1 METITNLASTA
12 ATTASKLIY
21 GDNTTATTTQNETA
35 GKEPISG
42 EQGKGTATEP
52 FDKGNEG
59 THSHGT
65 HVRGQA
71 DVDAEDATAAAT
83 SLSDAKIEPTHTLE
97 PTGAVREPKDL
108 INAYDEAAGPNTTTA
123 NTTTSETTA
132 PQTTAITDK
141 LWKPTDID
149 AVKPSVADPAAA
161 PETGV
166 GNTEDKKGD
175 LWRPTEVYQ
184 ESAPG
189 VTDGTVSPM
198 DTAATSS
205 NLASTSSG
213 NNNNL
218 DAYTLDSNTN
228 KVSSDKET
236 AAIKKLD
243 SHDPATGKEPSTIG
257 TWAQKAGRVLNK
269 ADGVAGLAEN
279 KSGHKDKPE
288 TKTEAKT
295 ELSKKVSP
303 SPSGEDDDDK
313 SKMSALKDKL
323 KTKLHIGH
331 KDK

>member
-52 FDKGNEG
+52 FDKGNE
-59 THSHGT
+59 
-65 HVRGQA
+65 
-71 DVDAEDATAAAT
+71 EDATAATT

-108 INAYDEAAGPNTTTA
+108 INAYDEAAGPSTTTA
-123 NTTTSETTA
+123 TTSETTA
-132 PQTTAITDK
+132 PETTAITDK

-149 AVKPSVADPAAA
+149 AVKPSVVDPAAA

-166 GNTEDKKGD
+166 GNTEGKKGD

-213 NNNNL
+213 NNNNNL
-218 DAYTLDSNTN
+218 DAYKLDSNTN

-243 SHDPATGKEPSTIG
+243 SHDPATGKEPST
-257 TWAQKAGRVLNK
+257 T
-269 ADGVAGLAEN
+269 GLSEN
-279 KSGHKDKPE
+279 KSEHKDKPE

-295 ELSKKVSP
+295 DLSKKVSP

>member
-1 METITNLASTA
+1 
-12 ATTASKLIY
+12 
-21 GDNTTATTTQNETA
+21 
-35 GKEPISG
+35 
-42 EQGKGTATEP
+42 
-52 FDKGNEG
+52 
-59 THSHGT
+59 
-65 HVRGQA
+65 
-71 DVDAEDATAAAT
+71 
-83 SLSDAKIEPTHTLE
+83 LE

-108 INAYDEAAGPNTTTA
+108 INAYDEAAGPKTTT
-123 NTTTSETTA
+123 TTTSETTA
-132 PQTTAITDK
+132 PQTTAVTDK

-166 GNTEDKKGD
+166 GNTGGKKGD
-175 LWRPTEVYQ
+175 LWQPTEVYQ

-189 VTDGTVSPM
+189 VTEDAVSPM
-198 DTAATSS
+198 DATSS
-205 NLASTSSG
+205 NTAAASSA

-218 DAYTLDSNTN
+218 DAYKLDSNTN

-243 SHDPATGKEPSTIG
+243 SHDPATGKGPSTTG

-279 KSGHKDKPE
+279 KSEHKDKPE
-288 TKTEAKT
+288 TRTETKTD
-295 ELSKKVSP
+295 LSKKTSP

>member
-1 METITNLASTA
+1 
-12 ATTASKLIY
+12 
-21 GDNTTATTTQNETA
+21 
-35 GKEPISG
+35 
-42 EQGKGTATEP
+42 
-52 FDKGNEG
+52 
-59 THSHGT
+59 
-65 HVRGQA
+65 
-71 DVDAEDATAAAT
+71 VDAEDATAAAT

-123 NTTTSETTA
+123 TTSETAA

-149 AVKPSVADPAAA
+149 AVKPSVTDPAAA

-166 GNTEDKKGD
+166 GNTEGKKGD

-184 ESAPG
+184 EPAPG

-205 NLASTSSG
+205 NLGSTSSG

-218 DAYTLDSNTN
+218 DAYKLDSNTN

-243 SHDPATGKEPSTIG
+243 SHDPATGKGPSTTG

-269 ADGVAGLAEN
+269 ADGVAGLSEN
-279 KSGHKDKPE
+279 KSEHKDKPE

-295 ELSKKVSP
+295 ALSKKVSP

>member
-1 METITNLASTA
+1 METITNIASTA

-21 GDNTTATTTQNETA
+21 GDTTTTTTTQNETA

-42 EQGKGTATEP
+42 AQGKGTATEP
-52 FDKGNEG
+52 FDKGN
-59 THSHGT
+59 S
-65 HVRGQA
+65 
-71 DVDAEDATAAAT
+71 EDATAAAT

-97 PTGAVREPKDL
+97 PTGSVREPKDL
-108 INAYDEAAGPNTTTA
+108 LKAYDEASGPD
-123 NTTTSETTA
+123 TTTSQTTTSQTTA
-132 PQTTAITDK
+132 PQTTAVTDK

-166 GNTEDKKGD
+166 GNTEGKKGD

-184 ESAPG
+184 ASAPG

-198 DTAATSS
+198 DTSAAPSNIAAVSS
-205 NLASTSSG
+205 DS

-218 DAYTLDSNTN
+218 AAYKLDSNKD

-243 SHDPATGKEPSTIG
+243 SHEPASTKEHTST
-257 TWAQKAGRVLNK
+257 
-269 ADGVAGLAEN
+269 GLAEG
-279 KSGHKDKPE
+279 KSAHTDKHE
-288 TKTEAKT
+288 TKTDATNKT
-295 ELSKKVSP
+295 ELSKKTSP
-303 SPSGEDDDDK
+303 SASADDDDDK